1 MEKEN
6 KDEEEIRVVG
16 MRCCELSI
24 DPLPGSWKA
33 TCCECKK
40 EVWIT
45 EMWKGKKIDKIVCD
59 YCCFETDMYKDEDV
73 KLKVT
78 KETLDQFVKW
88 AREYY
93 GDAIIDQSDE
103 DIKLMAIEL
112 IENKLRKEIKIAKL
126 EDIAKE

>member
-16 MRCCELSI
+16 MRCCELLI

-59 YCCFETDMYKDEDV
+59 QCCFETGMYKDEDV

-88 AREYY
+88 VREYY

-103 DIKLMAIEL
+103 DIKLMAIEI
-112 IENKLRKEIKIAKL
+112 IENKLRKEINIAKL
-126 EDIAKE
+126 EDVAKK